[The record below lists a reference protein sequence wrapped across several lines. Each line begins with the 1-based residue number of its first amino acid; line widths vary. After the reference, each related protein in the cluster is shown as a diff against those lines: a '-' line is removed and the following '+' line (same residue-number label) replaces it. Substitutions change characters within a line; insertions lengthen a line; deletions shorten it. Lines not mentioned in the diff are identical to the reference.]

1 MSKYFNKR
9 TKNLIPY
16 VPGEQP
22 KEGETFIKINT
33 NECPYPPSPRVIDAI
48 CQSVNESLR
57 LYPAPDAS
65 LARRAFADKYNLSLE
80 CVFAGNGSDEVL
92 AFSFL
97 AFFAKDKK
105 VLIPDITYSFYTVYC
120 DLCELECKQIPLKD
134 DFTID
139 VDAFVREKGNVV
151 IANPNAPTSLALDI
165 SDIERILNAHP
176 DDVVIIDEAYVDFG
190 GESCIGLVNKYD
202 NLLVVQTLSKSRA
215 LAGMRVGFACGSKEL
230 VDGLNRIKDSFNSYT
245 LDRLAIV
252 AAEAALKD
260 DEYYKS
266 VIDKIVSTRES
277 VKKELMELGFK
288 VLDSRTNFLFISHK
302 TKNAEDIMSYL
313 RSKGVLVRHFK
324 TNRIDNYLRVTIGTD
339 EEMDKFLSL
348 IKDME

>member
-1 MSKYFNKR
+1 MSKFFNKR

-33 NECPYPPSPRVIDAI
+33 NECPYPPSPRVIEAI
-48 CQSVNESLR
+48 CRSVNESLR
-57 LYPAPDAS
+57 LYPAPDAYV
-65 LARRAFADKYNLSLE
+65 ARKAFANKHKLPLE

-92 AFSFL
+92 AFSNL
-97 AFFAKDKK
+97 AFFDKNKK

-120 DLCELECKQIPLKD
+120 DLCEVEYKKISLKE

-151 IANPNAPTSLALDI
+151 IANPNAPTSMALDVGE
-165 SDIERILNAHP
+165 IERILKAHP
-176 DDVVIIDEAYVDFG
+176 EDVVIIDEAYVDFG
-190 GESCIGLVNKYD
+190 ADSCIGLVDRYD

-215 LAGMRVGFACGSKEL
+215 LAGMRIGFACGSKEL

-252 AAEAALKD
+252 AAEAAIKD
-260 DEYYKS
+260 DEYYES
-266 VIDKIVSTRES
+266 VIEKIVSTRER
-277 VKKELMELGFK
+277 VKSELVELGYQ
-288 VLDSRTNFLFISHK
+288 VLDSRTNFLFITHK
-302 TKNAEDIMSYL
+302 EKNAEEIMGYL
-313 RSKGVLVRHFK
+313 RANGVLVRHFK
-324 TNRIDNYLRVTIGTD
+324 TYRIDNYLRITIGTD

>member
-57 LYPAPDAS
+57 LYPVPDAS

-92 AFSFL
+92 AFSSFV
-97 AFFAKDKK
+97 FCRTK
-105 VLIPDITYSFYTVYC
+105 VLIPDITTVFIPYTVI
-120 DLCELECKQIPLKD
+120 CELECKQIPLKD

-165 SDIERILNAHP
+165 GDIERILNAHP

-245 LDRLAIV
+245 LDRLNV
-252 AAEAALKD
+252 AAAD
-260 DEYYKS
+260 
-266 VIDKIVSTRES
+266 
-277 VKKELMELGFK
+277 
-288 VLDSRTNFLFISHK
+288 
-302 TKNAEDIMSYL
+302 
-313 RSKGVLVRHFK
+313 
-324 TNRIDNYLRVTIGTD
+324 
-339 EEMDKFLSL
+339 
-348 IKDME
+348 